1 MAAWHSS
8 GAAGVRMTCSRRH
21 IFCLLTGLALA
32 ATGAPGAP
40 PPGKGP
46 SSKVRGKYV
55 LKIAGYYTGSGEAH
69 ATGAGIKIDATVTD
83 SQGATHELTAS
94 KLEVL
99 DDRFRGTGEVGGVQF
114 DIDGR
119 LDPQDPQDRNRG
131 GVLRRGRITF
141 TFRDANGHCGR
152 GAGDLREPGGG
163 DH

>member
-1 MAAWHSS
+1 
-8 GAAGVRMTCSRRH
+8 MTCSRRQ

-32 ATGAPGAP
+32 ATGAAGAP

-46 SSKVRGKYV
+46 SNKVRGKYV

-69 ATGAGIKIDATVTD
+69 ATGAGIKISAKVTD
-83 SQGATHELTAS
+83 PQGATHDLTAS
-94 KLEVL
+94 KLEVVN
-99 DDRFRGTGEVGGVQF
+99 DRFSGTGELDSASF

-131 GVLRRGRITF
+131 GVLKSGRITF

-152 GAGDLREPGGG
+152 GAGDLREPGS